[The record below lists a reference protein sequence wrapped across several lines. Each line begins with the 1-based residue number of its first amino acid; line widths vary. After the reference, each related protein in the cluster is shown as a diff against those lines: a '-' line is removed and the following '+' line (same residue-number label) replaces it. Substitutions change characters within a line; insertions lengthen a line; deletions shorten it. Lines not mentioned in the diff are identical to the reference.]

1 MASMNETSPGIN
13 VVSKA
18 AAAVVAIAE
27 GGELTAPELAERLGE
42 PTSSVYRLLTNLER
56 LGWLER
62 GAQRGKVRI
71 GLEFVWLAD
80 RLEQQ
85 LDVRRIASPELALLN
100 ELTGQ
105 TAFLCVRR
113 EARAVCIER
122 IDGQDVQ
129 VQRLRLGES
138 LALHEGA
145 APRAILAFEPDN
157 FISDYLWRAFA
168 DEAERARM
176 RGDLRDV
183 RAAGVS
189 VAHEEGASGIG
200 SVGAPIFDQHGDVVA
215 ALSVSGMRHLLF
227 GGRVDPEVLVIEAAN
242 RVSAALGCERH
253 MTASDRVG
261 DV

>member
-1 MASMNETSPGIN
+1 MATTNETSLGIN

-18 AAAVVAIAE
+18 AAAVAAVAE
-27 GGELTAPELAERLGE
+27 SGELTAPELAEKLGE

-56 LGWLER
+56 LGWLEK

-85 LDVRRIASPELALLN
+85 LDVRRIASPELSLLN

-113 EARAVCIER
+113 EERAVCIER

-145 APRAILAFEPDN
+145 APRAILAFE
-157 FISDYLWRAFA
+157 SDAFVSGYLIRAF
-168 DEAERARM
+168 DSEAERARM
-176 RGDLRDV
+176 RGNLEGV
-183 RAAGVS
+183 RAAEVS

-227 GGRVDPEVLVIEAAN
+227 GGRIDPETLVREAAN

-253 MTASDRVG
+253 MPAPERAG
-261 DV
+261 RE